1 MAVSGEKEIIG
12 ALLWVTD
19 GAGGREL
26 LETAARDFRLTI
38 RFCPYAELLE
48 RLRGERYDLVGI
60 ELGGTDPSPALAQL
74 RDIHQRLPRLTIFAA
89 WSGTDVAVMRAA
101 LEAGAN
107 DFLSLP
113 LNATELHK
121 ALIKFT
127 QTAAKSP
134 AVRKPAGEAITIYGA
149 RGGLGTTTIAVNLGF
164 RLAALTA
171 GETALVDLDLQRGDV
186 AAFLN
191 LTPLNSLA
199 TIASAGG
206 QVDEI
211 FLAGTLMRHPSG
223 IFVLPAPPE
232 IEEAD
237 VVGHGEVELAL
248 RLMRGQFR
256 YTVVDTPRTITG
268 ATLAAFEQTDRIFIL
283 ADLSVPGV
291 RAARRTFELLDRLR
305 ISFDHLEL
313 LVTEAVPGPVAVN
326 EAARMIGKMPYLII
340 PRDEA
345 AASAAMNGGTTL
357 NGRQSNLAVAINEL
371 AAKLAGI
378 SAEAKAK
385 RGHLLQRIFTK
396 EARK

>member
-1 MAVSGEKEIIG
+1 MAVSGEKEVIG

-19 GAGGREL
+19 GTAGREL
-26 LETAARDFRLTI
+26 LESAGRDFKLTVRI
-38 RFCPYAELLE
+38 CAHGELLE

-60 ELGGTDPSPALAQL
+60 ELGGTDPSPVLAQL
-74 RDIHQRLPRLTIFAA
+74 REVHQRMPRLTIFAA
-89 WSGTDVAVMRAA
+89 WGGADDAVIRAA
-101 LEAGAN
+101 LEAGAM

-113 LNATELHK
+113 LNAPELHK

-127 QTAAKSP
+127 ATVAKAP
-134 AVRKPAGEAITIYGA
+134 GARKPTGEAITIYGA

-164 RLAALTA
+164 RLAALTS

-206 QVDEI
+206 VVDEI

-248 RLMRGQFR
+248 RLMRAQFR
-256 YTVVDTPRTITG
+256 FTVVDTPRTITG
-268 ATLAAFEQTDRIFIL
+268 ATLAAFEQTDHIFIL

-305 ISFDHLEL
+305 IPFDHLEL
-313 LVTEAVPGPVAVN
+313 LVTEAVPGPVSLN
-326 EAARMIGKMPYLII
+326 DAARMIGKNPYLVI
-340 PRDEA
+340 PRDDA

-357 NGRQSNLAVAINEL
+357 NGRQSSLAVAINDL